1 METMD
6 ALRHMEDELEVS
18 RKENSRLLQMGKGTS
33 IYFSCWQEFL
43 ILIVYT
49 VTTAEEDNYVKM
61 REEAEQKHLNDMQ
74 KLKQDF
80 QMSMRVKERQ
90 RSHEKKCFD
99 RSIAAANTHIMALAG
114 NSDIILDFVTR
125 CFTVILPHADEK
137 EDLRRY
143 FVYSENHL
151 IKVDHSNM
159 ILKNAN
165 KELSEKLHLSSI
177 EKEHIERDLTKQ
189 QEKAMVNDTPSQV
202 SQDLL
207 ITM

>member
-6 ALRHMEDELEVS
+6 ALRHMDEELEVS
-18 RKENSRLLQMGKGTS
+18 RKENSSLLQMGKGTS
-33 IYFSCWQEFL
+33 MFL
-43 ILIVYT
+43 LLAGIFDFNHLHY
-49 VTTAEEDNYVKM
+49 VTTAAEDNYVKM
-61 REEAEQKHLNDMQ
+61 REEAEQKHLNDIQ

-80 QMSMRVKERQ
+80 QMSMRAKERQ
-90 RSHEKKCFD
+90 CSHEKKCFD
-99 RSIAAANTHIMALAG
+99 RAIAAANTHIMALAG

-159 ILKNAN
+159 MLKNAN

-189 QEKAMVNDTPSQV
+189 QEKAMVNDTPS
-202 SQDLL
+202 
-207 ITM
+207 